1 MRRGCL
7 FGVIGALT
15 LCLVACG
22 LIYFVVIPRV
32 RDNAQDGVRD
42 AVGTQ
47 VAIQIPVGADNSID
61 PGTYELSADE
71 LQTALQNN
79 VNIDNVEE
87 IIVVINADGLKL
99 GITSS
104 GSETNYTGL
113 PTAVDGKLVMSN
125 MKASDGFLDFV
136 FPANRLG
143 DAIEDAVNSYL
154 TTNNLQIESLTLEE
168 GKMVLETVPLSS

>member
-7 FGVIGALT
+7 FGLIGALT
-15 LCLVACG
+15 LCLVGCG
-22 LIYFVVIPRV
+22 LVYFVVIPRV
-32 RDNAQDGVRD
+32 RDNAQDGVRE

-47 VAIQIPVGADNSID
+47 VAIQIPVGADNTID
-61 PGTYELSADE
+61 PGTYELSAEE
-71 LQTALQNN
+71 LQTALRNN
-79 VNIDNVEE
+79 INIDNVEE
-87 IIVVINADGLKL
+87 IVVSITADGLKL

-113 PTAVDGKLVMSN
+113 PTAVDGRLVMSN

-143 DAIEDAVNSYL
+143 DAIEDAVNTYL
-154 TTNNLQIESLTLEE
+154 TTNLLQVDSLQLAD
-168 GKMVLETVPLSS
+168 GKIILETVPLNS